1 MQREILG
8 DRQGFTKWTSFLWV
22 PEAFPPEA
30 LFTQNHF
37 NNKARC
43 YFLQCW
49 HFVNG
54 VKGTP
59 DRAVGVAAPDCAVNT
74 HVTDFVVVVVMYT
87 QGKKSSSW
95 WSSWIINF
103 VKLRSS
109 NTPWKTYLNTWGAHK
124 SLGCWQL
131 RSHAKTAVWWY
142 LITHSFFSSWAHHV
156 HHRTGWQ
163 KTPPSY
169 VESSSTLKNCVTVDI

>member
-8 DRQGFTKWTSFLWV
+8 GRQGFTKWTSFLWV

-59 DRAVGVAAPDCAVNT
+59 DRAVGVAVPDCAVNT

-109 NTPWKTYLNTWGAHK
+109 NTPWENIFKHLRCAQELRVLTTQVPCKDSSVVVHYH
-124 SLGCWQL
+124 SLFL
-131 RSHAKTAVWWY
+131 
-142 LITHSFFSSWAHHV
+142 
-156 HHRTGWQ
+156 
-163 KTPPSY
+163 
-169 VESSSTLKNCVTVDI
+169 LKPL